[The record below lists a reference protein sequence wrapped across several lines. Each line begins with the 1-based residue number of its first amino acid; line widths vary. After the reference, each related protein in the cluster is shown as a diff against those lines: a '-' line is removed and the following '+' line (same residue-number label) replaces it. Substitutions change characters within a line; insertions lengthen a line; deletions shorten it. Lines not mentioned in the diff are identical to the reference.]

1 MEHSALRLLA
11 AGRWSQSGTGGRR
24 NGQQDGPSSP
34 VPIDLTTADLFHANL
49 TGASLRGAV
58 ARNAV
63 FYTAVA
69 RETVFEGASL
79 EGADFREAEL
89 EGARFTG
96 AWIEGARFAG
106 ARNVPPNVALLL
118 NQNGQVPTG
127 KGMPVQAV

>member
-1 MEHSALRLLA
+1 
-11 AGRWSQSGTGGRR
+11 
-24 NGQQDGPSSP
+24 
-34 VPIDLTTADLFHANL
+34 VFYADL

-69 RETVFEGASL
+69 RKAVFEGAHL

-96 AWIEGARFAG
+96 AWIEQARFERAEH
-106 ARNVPPNVALLL
+106 VPPNVARLLD
-118 NQNGQVPTG
+118 QNGEVPAG
-127 KGMPVQAV
+127 QGMPVQAV